1 MTSNLFGRRQ
11 QAEGAPG
18 GPLGAG
24 SGGQADPGGGVGA
37 PAGGERRSATAARR
51 SAAAQPSAAGAQG
64 RAHGGG
70 VGYGRSPAARRYHA
84 LGLAHFRLPPSNV
97 WAGLWQVR
105 RSMIRIVRRAP
116 RSAFQRHPYR
126 VRTAFGD
133 PARRAFFLLSA

>member
-1 MTSNLFGRRQ
+1 MRPAVRS
-11 QAEGAPG
+11 
-18 GPLGAG
+18 
-24 SGGQADPGGGVGA
+24 A
-37 PAGGERRSATAARR
+37 PAQAARR
-51 SAAAQPSAAGAQG
+51 TPAAAWARPPVGSGDPQLRPAAAPPPSPARQARRAAHTA
-64 RAHGGG
+64 AASAT
-70 VGYGRSPAARRYHA
+70 GRSPAARRYHA
-84 LGLAHFRLPPSNV
+84 LGLAHFCLPPSNV